1 MTRHPT
7 KKNLRTAMEAQ
18 APLSRNSDINDL
30 VQLVGV
36 EAVQTL
42 LTTCGGMSVYIPT
55 PERMADSH
63 WLVVALGW
71 DKAALIADRY
81 AGDRLSL
88 PLVKGN
94 RARVWSELNRGIQ
107 QGLSVPELVRRTGL
121 HERTIRRHRNSHT
134 STDTRQ
140 FDLFDRS

>member
-1 MTRHPT
+1 MTRHPNQKT
-7 KKNLRTAMEAQ
+7 LRVAIEAQ
-18 APLSRNSDINDL
+18 APLSSNDDINDL

-55 PERMADSH
+55 PERMPDSH
-63 WLVVALGW
+63 WLVMAVGFE
-71 DKAALIADRY
+71 AAMLIADRY

-94 RARVWSELNRGIQ
+94 RARVWSSLHRGIQ

-121 HERTIRRHRNSHT
+121 HERTIRRHRNGQT
-134 STDTRQ
+134 TTDTRQ
-140 FDLFDRS
+140 LDLFGKS